1 MEKIP
6 VANKV
11 EKVIDLEQSIKDRAS
26 KTFFNYSGIVISAFL
41 MFVVV
46 LVVTT
51 DIQLELKNIA
61 SLGMDFFLLL
71 FCSYASYILCADS
84 GEKAGMISTAY
95 INAKAEFDKW
105 LDKIT
110 SLNIHCVL
118 GEFCAYY
125 IKEDLRTARMNHLV
139 VAGVT
144 YDEYEEIYSK
154 MNDKEIDALTG
165 RSEVQ
170 KKALKAANR
179 VQPIK
184 LLPDQIIGCIDGAK
198 NREPLGIK
206 PTARRNRVFAL
217 KFTTISIISIGMV
230 LIGLNSLETSG
241 WLIFVSICF
250 KLGSVLYNCF
260 DGYKTGYEGKS
271 VHSTEYMYKQVALM
285 RQALVYSE
293 QRENEKGKHHCADEA
308 REGTDH

>member
-11 EKVIDLEQSIKDRAS
+11 EKVIDLERTMKNRAAT
-26 KTFFNYSGIVISAFL
+26 TFFNYSGIVISAFL
-41 MFVVV
+41 MFVVI

-84 GEKAGMISTAY
+84 GEKAGMMSTAY
-95 INAKAEFDKW
+95 INAKAEFDEW
-105 LDKIT
+105 LAKIT
-110 SLNIHCVL
+110 SMNIHCVL
-118 GEFCAYY
+118 GDFCAHY

-154 MNDKEIDALTG
+154 MDDKEIDALAG
-165 RSEVQ
+165 RSEAQ
-170 KKALKAANR
+170 KKALKAATR
-179 VQPIK
+179 VHPIK
-184 LLPDQIIGCIDGAK
+184 LLPDQIIGSIDGAK
-198 NREPLGIK
+198 IREPLGLK
-206 PTARRNRVFAL
+206 PTARRNRTFAL
-217 KFTTISIISIGMV
+217 KFTTISIISVGMV

-271 VHSTEYMYKQVALM
+271 VHSTEYMYAQVSLM
-285 RQALVYSE
+285 RQALAYAE
-293 QRENEKGKHHCADEA
+293 QNKNEKGGHYCADEA